1 MGSQTKSTGDHT
13 VVSTVL
19 ENFAM
24 LDMANN
30 ISKYVNSSKFQ
41 SILKLWAR
49 KAVPCWK
56 HKRRNKGTAM
66 VSQVPAAGHCGR
78 PWAAQAQPFCISF
91 SFLYKKEGSGHW
103 GLALPGNSAQRQLLN
118 NCPFPPIYTRFSA
131 TKDVQASITN
141 SPTFKGVWD
150 PFSQHKWVAQ
160 EDASRQAQPGKLPA
174 PSLHALGSRPA
185 RALML
190 EECHST

>member
-1 MGSQTKSTGDHT
+1 MASQTKST

-24 LDMANN
+24 LDKANN
-30 ISKYVNSSKFQ
+30 VSKYVNSSKFQ

-66 VSQVPAAGHCGR
+66 VSQVPEQVTVADRGLPKPNHSAFHSPFFTKRKVQDTGIW
-78 PWAAQAQPFCISF
+78 PYQATVF
-91 SFLYKKEGSGHW
+91 K
-103 GLALPGNSAQRQLLN
+103 GNSSTTVPSLPHTQGFQPLKMYKQALLRH
-118 NCPFPPIYTRFSA
+118 PHSKAFGILSH
-131 TKDVQASITN
+131 SITEW
-141 SPTFKGVWD
+141 PKKMPAGK
-150 PFSQHKWVAQ
+150 PSQAGFQH
-160 EDASRQAQPGKLPA
+160 QAFT
-174 PSLHALGSRPA
+174 ALGSRPT